1 MLCRAIIGK
10 NKKRA
15 RVPKFNENIIN
26 IPYSLGGIYSFGWE
40 CRSFNDLPTKLN
52 WCVLTLKNIYSGYVG
67 EYKYSEFEEYALR
80 LERVIKEI
88 YPNVTKIIFDE
99 KAINEIYRIGYD
111 DLSGSNIFKSDENL
125 LNVLKYPDAK
135 IIIS

>member
-1 MLCRAIIGK
+1 M
-10 NKKRA
+10 
-15 RVPKFNENIIN
+15 
-26 IPYSLGGIYSFGWE
+26 
-40 CRSFNDLPTKLN
+40 
-52 WCVLTLKNIYSGYVG
+52 KNIYSGYVG

-111 DLSGSNIFKSDENL
+111 DLSFINIFKSDENF
-125 LNVLKYPDAK
+125 LNFLKYPDSK
-135 IIIS
+135 IIIYKE